1 MAKLPASIRS
11 KNPGAMWPGPIS
23 KKWGSTRFEALND
36 GTGQGNKIAYFDTY
50 LQGICAQLDLWRS
63 SANYRNKR
71 LYDALY
77 VWSGK
82 NNVQA
87 YLNYVIQRIPQMT
100 ADTVMN
106 DAFWASPLGVKFLKV
121 QAGHEAGRTYPAPEA
136 DWAEAQRIVVSGK
149 VPMTPATKKV
159 VATTAATNTVTLP
172 TGAATAA
179 DGSLPWWAVVIVIAL
194 GVAIPVLAAWW
205 FNRQKEV
212 PNDGALEIL
221 PRDPVM
227 APGREGHP

>member
-63 SANYRNKR
+63 SPNYRNKR

-87 YLNYVIQRIPQMT
+87 YLNYVTQRIPQMT

-106 DAFWASPLGVKFLKV
+106 DAFWASSLGVKFLKV
-121 QAGHEAGRTYPAPEA
+121 QAGHEAGRPYPAPEA
-136 DWAEAQRIVVSGK
+136 DWAEAQRIVMSGK
-149 VPMTPATKKV
+149 VPMTPAQKKV
-159 VATTAATNTVTLP
+159 VVATSPNAATLP
-172 TGAATAA
+172 TAAA
-179 DGSLPWWAVVIVIAL
+179 GVQEGWPWWVVLIVIAV
-194 GVAIPVLAAWW
+194 GVAIPVAVAWW
-205 FNRQKEV
+205 THRQREV
-212 PNDGALEIL
+212 PNDGEFELL
-221 PRDPVM
+221 PRDPIM